1 MEDYLSLVYKSFM
14 LACVIAFI
22 ISFFTSG
29 NVSFGSILSGYC
41 LLILSISLI
50 ITLLLTGKNDLFKSI
65 LSCLPFFLLLGI
77 IGFLMYLSISNMTS
91 IIENKVS
98 PNYHSFTNI
107 TIILLLIQVYIV
119 YQNVTNQSF
128 IATGKI
134 SSFTTSL
141 IYLFGLLTLITSLI
155 LFTILT
161 YFKTD
166 G

>member
-1 MEDYLSLVYKSFM
+1 
-14 LACVIAFI
+14 
-22 ISFFTSG
+22 
-29 NVSFGSILSGYC
+29 
-41 LLILSISLI
+41 
-50 ITLLLTGKNDLFKSI
+50 
-65 LSCLPFFLLLGI
+65 
-77 IGFLMYLSISNMTS
+77 MYLSISNMTS